1 MGAVRNKGNID
12 RHIPAK
18 TSRLSRMELVKS
30 MESHVAKIASKLQA
44 ILPVMFRRETDPYPH
59 LGTVMEA
66 FWATHFLRSI
76 YLKST
81 SCGLLPL
88 IRFLLLCCIVMTYFD
103 APKVCTIRLD
113 RLLRVNLITALTDSS
128 CSYWLSG
135 SLISLLGFSPY
146 VLF

>member
-1 MGAVRNKGNID
+1 MTGFFYITGYMFGMACFPLGCGISEDTPGMGAFYFHGR
-12 RHIPAK
+12 
-18 TSRLSRMELVKS
+18 
-30 MESHVAKIASKLQA
+30 
-44 ILPVMFRRETDPYPH
+44 PH

-128 CSYWLSG
+128 CSSRLSG